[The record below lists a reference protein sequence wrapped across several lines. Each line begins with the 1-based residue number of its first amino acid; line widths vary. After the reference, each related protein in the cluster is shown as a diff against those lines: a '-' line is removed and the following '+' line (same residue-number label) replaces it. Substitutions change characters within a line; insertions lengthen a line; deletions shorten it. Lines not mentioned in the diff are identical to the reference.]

1 MTNTAQTYYNAAQF
15 HLAAASSFLGVSDAN
30 NLLNK
35 YDYFWAHYAAGLS
48 VECILRAHGMKAD
61 SEFVGR
67 HDLMKLAE
75 KSAFLSLPRE
85 ARYDDYRS
93 YLVEI
98 NERWRSD
105 QRFMDEKQLE
115 RYLTD
120 LGYDKIKGDKIKHS
134 SQRMYELA
142 TRIVGLGTV
151 KWNNLPNK

>member
-1 MTNTAQTYYNAAQF
+1 MTNTVQTYYNAAQF
-15 HLAAASSFLGVSDAN
+15 HLAAASSLLGISEPN
-30 NLLNK
+30 KLLTK

-48 VECILRAHGMKAD
+48 VECILRAHGMKAS

-93 YLVEI
+93 DLVEV
-98 NERWRSD
+98 NERWHSD
-105 QRFMDEKQLE
+105 QRFMEEKQLE
-115 RYLTD
+115 RFLND
-120 LGYDKIKGDKIKHS
+120 LGYDKIKGDRIKYS
-134 SQRMYELA
+134 SQRVYELA

-151 KWNNLPNK
+151 KWNNSPSG